1 MSVGSTIMAAQGN
14 NVRHRPHPVCAGA
27 ERSVR
32 WNEVDLGRI
41 PGKVRYPIRT
51 VVGLSALAAAAG
63 ALAVRYVPIDH
74 HVVLMLAAAS
84 PYLTIAAPVSMLLLA
99 LSRRWLMT
107 GVAGC
112 LAVAM
117 LVVQLPRYLGPETGV
132 AGSVSVRVMTANL
145 GLGLADAN
153 AIAGSARDLAD
164 VLVVQELTPTAV
176 SRLSAAGLD
185 RTFPHRALNPHDV
198 ASGVGVWSRHP
209 IVQSTPILGY
219 EMPLL
224 RTRIRIDGVVVDP
237 TVVSVH
243 LSGPWPQP
251 IDDWRS
257 DLAKFPATL
266 EQLAKGAG
274 AGAVIVAGDFNST
287 TDMRP
292 FRELLGDGYRDVAE
306 QAGAGMTRSYPS
318 GRWAPPLLGID
329 HILVYNSAATSVR
342 TVSIPGSDH
351 RGLVA
356 TIDIP
361 QDSTAS

>member
-1 MSVGSTIMAAQGN
+1 VVSVGRTIVAAQAN
-14 NVRHRPHPVCAGA
+14 NVRHDRPLYAGVL
-27 ERSVR
+27 SHLF
-32 WNEVDLGRI
+32 DFGRI
-41 PGKVRYPIRT
+41 SGEVRHPILT
-51 VVGLSALAAAAG
+51 MFGVIALAAAAG
-63 ALAVRYVPIDH
+63 ALAVRYVPVDH
-74 HVVLMLAAAS
+74 HLVLMLAAAS
-84 PYLTIAAPVSMLLLA
+84 PYLMIAAPVSVLLLA
-99 LSRRWLMT
+99 LSRRWLVT
-107 GVAGC
+107 AIAGC
-112 LAVAM
+112 LTVAM

-132 AGSVSVRVMTANL
+132 AASVSVRVMTANL
-145 GLGLADAN
+145 RLGLADAK
-153 AIAGSARDLAD
+153 ALTDSARELAD
-164 VLVVQELTPTAV
+164 VLVVQELTPEAV

-185 RTFPHRALNPHDV
+185 HTFPHRALNPHNV
-198 ASGVGVWSRHP
+198 ASGVGVWSRWP
-209 IVQSTPILGY
+209 IVQNTPILGY

-266 EQLAKGAG
+266 EQLAKDAG

-292 FRELLGDGYRDVAE
+292 FRHLLGDGYRDAAE
-306 QAGAGMTRSYPS
+306 QAGAGMARSYPNR
-318 GRWAPPLLGID
+318 RWAPPLLGID
-329 HILVYNSAATSVR
+329 HILVYNGAATSAR

-356 TIDIP
+356 TIDVP
-361 QDSTAS
+361 HDSTAS

>member
-1 MSVGSTIMAAQGN
+1 M
-14 NVRHRPHPVCAGA
+14 
-27 ERSVR
+27 
-32 WNEVDLGRI
+32 GRI
-41 PGKVRYPIRT
+41 SGEVKHPILT
-51 VVGLSALAAAAG
+51 VVGLSALAAAAA

-74 HVVLMLAAAS
+74 HIVLMLAAAS
-84 PYLTIAAPVSMLLLA
+84 PYLMVAAPVSMLLLA

-107 GVAGC
+107 AVAGC

-117 LVVQLPRYLGPETGV
+117 LVVQLPLYLGPETGA

-153 AIAGSARDLAD
+153 AVADSARDLAD
-164 VLVVQELTPTAV
+164 VLVVQELTPAAV
-176 SRLSAAGLD
+176 RGLSAAGLD
-185 RTFPHRALNPHDV
+185 HTFPHRALNPHNV

-209 IVQSTPILGY
+209 IVESTPILGY

-224 RTRIRIDGVVVDP
+224 RTRIRIHGVVVDP
-237 TVVSVH
+237 TVVSAH

-251 IDDWRS
+251 IGDWRS

-292 FRELLGDGYRDVAE
+292 FRHLLSDGYRDAAE
-306 QAGAGMTRSYPS
+306 QAGAGMTRSFPS
-318 GRWAPPLLGID
+318 RRWVPPLLGID
-329 HILVYNSAATSVR
+329 HILVYNCAATSAR

-356 TIDIP
+356 TIDVP